1 MRPIVYISPYFYYSR
16 DPDEF
21 TEHARRLKVKYAIE
35 GAYYDGIPSQEWLA
49 AYEVMRM
56 TRELFRDGVIIL
68 HNTGHASNGGPP
80 LGEPSLKIPAVETY
94 ADATYGGELVF
105 GEGCD
110 WAYPKY
116 VPSQY
121 RKANCVGVMKH
132 DKWEGLTARQRDLMM
147 LFHNGRAKDRRQY
160 GEILDELE
168 DLWEKKGDEPEFYK
182 EYWLPAVRRI
192 TMGLLP
198 EQPASTSSPSR
209 R

>member
-1 MRPIVYISPYFYYSR
+1 
-16 DPDEF
+16 
-21 TEHARRLKVKYAIE
+21 
-35 GAYYDGIPSQEWLA
+35 
-49 AYEVMRM
+49 
-56 TRELFRDGVIIL
+56 
-68 HNTGHASNGGPP
+68 

-94 ADATYGGELVF
+94 ADVTYGGELVF

-132 DKWEGLTARQRDLMM
+132 DKWEGLTTRQRDLMM

-160 GEILDELE
+160 GAILAELE
-168 DLWEKKGDEPEFYK
+168 GLWEENGHKPEFY
-182 EYWLPAVRRI
+182 EEHWLPTVRRL
-192 TMGLLP
+192 TVELLP
-198 EQPASTSSPSR
+198 DQPVSHPFPPR